1 MDKPQKIGRH
11 NEGVE
16 ERTSFGYYSM
26 RGIFVFTEERRMEY
40 HDKLIVVWERE
51 ESFVYFFSQLKT

>member
-40 HDKLIVVWERE
+40 HDKLIVV
-51 ESFVYFFSQLKT
+51 